1 MFKPLSNTPII
12 ETPLSVS
19 VLTEERIN
27 DLGVLTVQDALG
39 YVSGLYND
47 PFGLDTRGD
56 WSIVGGVAPAGQ
68 LLQRPAVAIHLA
80 LPVFNHQP
88 EFVIGAWLRWA
99 GGVYMQAV
107 GVAVQQATVTG
118 A

>member
-1 MFKPLSNTPII
+1 M
-12 ETPLSVS
+12 S

-47 PFGLDTRGD
+47 PFGLDSRGD

-88 EFVIGAWLRWA
+88 EFVIGAYLLWA
-99 GGVYMQAV
+99 CRMHMQAV
-107 GVAVQQATVTG
+107 RMAV
-118 A
+118 